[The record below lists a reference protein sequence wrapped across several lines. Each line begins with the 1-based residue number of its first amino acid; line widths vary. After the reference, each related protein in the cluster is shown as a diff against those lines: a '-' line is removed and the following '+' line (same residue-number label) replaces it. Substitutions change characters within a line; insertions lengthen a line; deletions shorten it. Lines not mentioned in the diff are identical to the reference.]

1 MADAPMSVTSPAAIS
16 AEARRTLIRLLR
28 VAYPHESFPD
38 GPYERTADA
47 VVGKVEGS
55 VFQALSLAH
64 GLASLDGA
72 AAAAENAG
80 GGGRF
85 VDLDDDAAY
94 AVLREVESAD
104 FFKLIR
110 SVAVVSLYN
119 DQETWSILG
128 YEGSSYEHGG
138 YLHRGFDDLDWLPNP
153 RVEEYQGPEEFIE
166 VAPHDLP
173 ATNDGPATTGGV
185 K

>member
-1 MADAPMSVTSPAAIS
+1 MTDAPTSTAAPAALAAVS
-16 AEARRTLIRLLR
+16 TAGRRTLIRLLR
-28 VAYPHESFPD
+28 VAYPHPSFPD

-47 VVGKVEGS
+47 VLDKVAGS
-55 VFQALSLAH
+55 VFQSLSLQH
-64 GLASLDGA
+64 GLASLDDGA
-72 AAAAENAG
+72 G
-80 GGGRF
+80 SF
-85 VDLDDDAAY
+85 VDLDDAAAY
-94 AVLREVESAD
+94 ALLRRVEQAD

-153 RVEEYQGPEEFIE
+153 RIEEYDGPEEFVE
-166 VAPHDLP
+166 VAAHDVP
-173 ATNDGPATTGGV
+173 ANIDGPAGSDVPATGGE

>member
-1 MADAPMSVTSPAAIS
+1 MTDASTAVASPSTIS
-16 AEARRTLIRLLR
+16 QEARRTLIRLLR
-28 VAYPHESFPD
+28 VAYPHASFPD

-47 VVGKVEGS
+47 VIAKVDGS
-55 VFQALSLAH
+55 VFQALGLAH
-64 GLASLDGA
+64 GLGSLDGA
-72 AAAAENAG
+72 AAG
-80 GGGRF
+80 SSF
-85 VDLDDDAAY
+85 VDLDDAAAY
-94 AVLREVESAD
+94 ALLRQVESAD

-153 RVEEYQGPEEFIE
+153 RIEEYDGPEKFVE
-166 VAPHDLP
+166 VAPHDIP
-173 ATNDGPATTGGV
+173 TDQEAPVTGGTR
-185 K
+185 

>member
-1 MADAPMSVTSPAAIS
+1 MTDASISVASPSTIS
-16 AEARRTLIRLLR
+16 PEGRRTLVRLLR
-28 VAYPHESFPD
+28 VAYPHPSFPD

-47 VVGKVEGS
+47 VIAKVSGS
-55 VFQALSLAH
+55 VFQALSLVH

-72 AAAAENAG
+72 AGN
-80 GGGRF
+80 F
-85 VDLDDDAAY
+85 VDLEEAAAY
-94 AVLREVESAD
+94 ALLRRVEHAE

-128 YEGSSYEHGG
+128 YQGSSYEHGG

-153 RVEEYQGPEEFIE
+153 RVEEYDGPEEFVE

-173 ATNDGPATTGGV
+173 ANAVLTADDGPATGGQ

>member
-1 MADAPMSVTSPAAIS
+1 MTEAPTTVASPAAIPPES
-16 AEARRTLIRLLR
+16 RRTLIRLLR
-28 VAYPHESFPD
+28 VAYPHPSFPD

-47 VVGKVEGS
+47 VIGKVDGS
-55 VFQALSLAH
+55 VFQALSLAQ

-72 AAAAENAG
+72 AAG
-80 GGGRF
+80 GSF
-85 VDLDDDAAY
+85 VDLDDAAAY
-94 AVLREVESAD
+94 ALLRRIEAAD

-153 RVEEYQGPEEFIE
+153 RVGEYDGPEEFIE
-166 VAPHDLP
+166 VAPHDIPAAVHGP
-173 ATNDGPATTGGV
+173 ATTDVPATTGGA

>member
-1 MADAPMSVTSPAAIS
+1 MADAAPTSVASPATIS
-16 AEARRTLIRLLR
+16 PAARRTLVRLLR
-28 VAYPHESFPD
+28 VAYPHSSFPD

-47 VVGKVEGS
+47 VLSKVDGS
-55 VFQALSLAH
+55 VFQGLALAH
-64 GLASLDGA
+64 GLTSLDGA
-72 AAAAENAG
+72 AAG
-80 GGGRF
+80 GSF
-85 VDLDDDAAY
+85 VELDDASAY
-94 AVLREVESAD
+94 ALLRQVESAD

-138 YLHRGFDDLDWLPNP
+138 YLHRGFDDLDWLPTP
-153 RVEEYQGPEEFIE
+153 RVEEYDGPEEFLE
-166 VAPHDLP
+166 VAPHDQP
-173 ATNDGPATTGGV
+173 TDSDVPATTGGA

>member
-1 MADAPMSVTSPAAIS
+1 MSVASPTGIS
-16 AEARRTLIRLLR
+16 LPARTTLIRLLR

-47 VVGKVEGS
+47 VLGRVDGS
-55 VFQALSLAH
+55 VFQTLSLAH

-72 AAAAENAG
+72 AAG
-80 GGGRF
+80 GKNF
-85 VDLDDDAAY
+85 VDLDDAAAY
-94 AVLREVESAD
+94 ALLRQVETAE

-119 DQETWSILG
+119 DEETWSVLG

-138 YLHRGFDDLDWLPNP
+138 YLHRGFDDLNWLPNP
-153 RVEEYQGPEEFIE
+153 RIEEYDGPDEFVE
-166 VAPHDLP
+166 VAPHDVP
-173 ATNDGPATTGGV
+173 TTGGA

>member
-1 MADAPMSVTSPAAIS
+1 MTDLPTATASPATIPP
-16 AEARRTLIRLLR
+16 EGRRTLIRLLR
-28 VAYPHESFPD
+28 VAYPHSSFPD

-47 VVGKVEGS
+47 VIAKVDGS
-55 VFQALSLAH
+55 VFQGLSLAH

-72 AAAAENAG
+72 AAGAQRG
-80 GGGRF
+80 KRF
-85 VDLDDDAAY
+85 VDLDDTAAY
-94 AVLREVESAD
+94 SLLREVEGAD

-119 DQETWSILG
+119 DQETWSLLG

-153 RVEEYQGPEEFIE
+153 RIEEYDGPEEFIE
-166 VAPHDLP
+166 VAPHDMP
-173 ATNDGPATTGGV
+173 ATHVPATTGGT